1 MKIVLDG
8 ECHQLSSA
16 QLISSEF
23 SSFLSGSC
31 VPLLS
36 GACAGSAERRWGEF
50 ELGGGNLWGL

>member
-8 ECHQLSSA
+8 ECDQLSSA

-36 GACAGSAERRWGEF
+36 GARAGVLSGDGEF